1 MLHAA
6 KQTVE
11 QTNAMSPAE
20 AEQQASLQ
28 VALTIEQTNAR
39 LATSAANLAL
49 VCSIVYADVM
59 QLAAQR
65 WLLP

>member
-1 MLHAA
+1 
-6 KQTVE
+6 
-11 QTNAMSPAE
+11 MSPAE